1 MQDLQTKLSSAQALT
16 ATADSTNY
24 YDTTTDYDMS
34 RGEPLAMVITVDTA
48 ADTTSGNETYTFALE
63 TDDNSSFSSATTLV
77 SKTIAGADLTAG
89 SQHILSFQTGAERYL
104 QAAYTLGGTTPSV
117 TVTTELKALCDVNTQ
132 TTNLPAGYT
141 VSF

>member
-24 YDTTTDYDMS
+24 YDTTTAYDMS

-48 ADTTSGNETYTFALE
+48 ADVASGNETYAFALE
-63 TDDNSSFSSATTLV
+63 TDDNTSFSSATTLV
-77 SKTIAGADLTAG
+77 SKTIAGASLTAG
-89 SQHILSFQTGAERYL
+89 SQHILAFQTGAERYL
-104 QAAYTLGGTTPSV
+104 QAVYTLGGTTPSI

-132 TTNLPAGYT
+132 TTNLPTGYT